1 MTEHHPN
8 HSAYRRARSGELSF
22 PVDRERALRARQ
34 EAEALFAPKPQPR
47 VAEKAASPSRAGV
60 EKRAPTRLPAA
71 PAPTAPRASDPLA
84 AGDALPQ
91 PARQIPAD
99 HAARIRTWL
108 RYGMSIAEVATVYGV
123 QVGEIERILQRA

>member
-47 VAEKAASPSRAGV
+47 VVEKAASPSRAAA
-60 EKRAPTRLPAA
+60 EKRALTRLPAA
-71 PAPTAPRASDPLA
+71 PAPTAPRASGPAA
-84 AGDALPQ
+84 AGDAP
-91 PARQIPAD
+91 PPTRQIPAD

-123 QVGEIERILQRA
+123 QVGEIERILQEA

>member
-47 VAEKAASPSRAGV
+47 VAEKAASP
-60 EKRAPTRLPAA
+60 
-71 PAPTAPRASDPLA
+71 TAPRASDPLA

-91 PARQIPAD
+91 PVRQIPAD

-123 QVGEIERILQRA
+123 QVGEIERFLQRA

>member
-8 HSAYRRARSGELSF
+8 HSANRRARSGELSF

-47 VAEKAASPSRAGV
+47 VAETAASPSGAAV

-71 PAPTAPRASDPLA
+71 PAPNAPRASGLA

-108 RYGMSIAEVATVYGV
+108 RYGMSIAEVAMVYGV
-123 QVGEIERILQRA
+123 QVGEIERILQQA